1 MRVNIS
7 YSVDF
12 DDVPDKVV
20 EFIKEVE
27 LIRTNMSDVG
37 ESIAGAISEKNYTVA
52 VEQMAAMRD
61 RLASMD
67 SRLDDCMH
75 IMAGYSKTLADMAV
89 GGDGKAEYPPEVVQA
104 LESELRRIQEKK
116 NEIENPQDG

>member
-20 EFIKEVE
+20 EFVKEVE
-27 LIRTNMSDVG
+27 LIRTSMSDME
-37 ESIAGAISEKNYTVA
+37 ESITGAISKKNYTVA

-75 IMAGYSKTLADMAV
+75 IITGYSKTLAEMAV
-89 GGDGKAEYPPEVVQA
+89 GGDGKSEYPPEVVQA
-104 LESELRRIQEKK
+104 LETELRRIQEKK